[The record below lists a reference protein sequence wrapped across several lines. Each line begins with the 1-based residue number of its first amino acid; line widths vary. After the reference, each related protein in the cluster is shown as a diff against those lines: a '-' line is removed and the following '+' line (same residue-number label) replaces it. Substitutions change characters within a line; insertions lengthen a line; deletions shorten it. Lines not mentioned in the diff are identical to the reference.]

1 MTKKEL
7 SLLLLIMFL
16 CGSVYGQSY
25 IEDEKHHEKALF
37 FLKRNKDSLLFYAK
51 KLQLS
56 NSHCRVLFGMY
67 YESNVLYNQD
77 KYSLCEKKLNTIL
90 SLTEDYNKANNY
102 QYSDMLVG
110 KTYNECINILKINIY
125 RRFFYIKKNQGN
137 YSKAYEYLTLSKK
150 IVDNLPIKDTYYF
163 RKKISIEKEMAQ
175 LKYSIGDYEASLKIL
190 LGTNKQIK
198 NIKLDTSDIWLDQF
212 LSEKSDINAL
222 IGVNYKKLA
231 TESNHFIDSTELYYE
246 KAYQLT
252 QQVDD
257 TLKLHK
263 GIYYIRKST
272 LDYFRGQYNAA
283 LKHADT
289 ASSFYTNK
297 NIPIIHQIKLQSF
310 AKLKFVDSV
319 FKYSNSALKLTKEK
333 DAYHHHKVETYK
345 YLSESYFEINELDSA
360 YKYSQK
366 YIKIKLADNKSKSAT
381 GRILKKNEIAE
392 IIDLNKSIEK
402 KMKQAENTI
411 VVVIWVVA
419 IFLSLLIIWRII
431 FFFVK
436 KRKSNSKET
445 NKKKHIIGENIEYGI
460 LKKLKEIEE
469 SDLFLNQDF
478 NLLELSKL
486 LNTNTSYLSKI
497 INEHKQKTFRQ
508 YLIELRINRLMENL
522 DKNPLLRKHSILAL
536 AESIGY
542 KNASSF
548 RRMFKNYMNETPAQ
562 YISNKY
568 KN

>member
-1 MTKKEL
+1 MTKKEF
-7 SLLLLIMFL
+7 SLLLILLL

-25 IEDEKHHEKALF
+25 NEDEIHHEKALF
-37 FLKRNKDSLLFYAK
+37 YLKRNKDSLLFYAK
-51 KLQLS
+51 KLQQS
-56 NSHCRVLFGMY
+56 NDHCRVLFGMY
-67 YESNVLYNQD
+67 YESNVLYNQG
-77 KYSLCEKKLNTIL
+77 KYSLCEKKLNEIL
-90 SLTEDYNKANNY
+90 SLTKNHKNTNNY
-102 QYSDMLVG
+102 QYSDKLIG
-110 KTYNECINILKINIY
+110 KTYNECINIAKLNVY
-125 RRFFYIKKNQGN
+125 RRFFYIKRNQGD
-137 YSKAYEYLTLSKK
+137 YSKAYEYLTLNKK

-163 RKKISIEKEMAQ
+163 RKKISVEKKMAQ

-190 LGTNKQIK
+190 LDTNKQIK
-198 NIKLDTSDIWLDQF
+198 NIKLDTTNIWLDQF
-212 LSEKSDINAL
+212 LLEESDINAL

-231 TESNHFIDSTELYYE
+231 KESNHFIDSTELYYE

-252 QQVDD
+252 QQIDD

-263 GIYYIRKST
+263 GIHYIRKST
-272 LDYFRGQYNAA
+272 LDYFRGQYNTA

-289 ASSFYTNK
+289 ASTFYINK
-297 NIPIIHQIKLQSF
+297 NIPIVHQIKLQSF
-310 AKLKFVDSV
+310 AKLKLVDSV
-319 FKYSNSALKLTKEK
+319 FKYSNSALKLIKGK
-333 DAYHHHKVETYK
+333 GGYNRHKGETYK
-345 YLSESYFEINELDSA
+345 YLSESYFEINQLDSA

-366 YIKIKLADNKSKSAT
+366 YIKIKLADNKNKSAT
-381 GRILKKNEIAE
+381 GRILKNSEIAE
-392 IIDLNKSIEK
+392 ILDLNKSIEK
-402 KMKQAENTI
+402 KREQAQNKLVFTY
-411 VVVIWVVA
+411 
-419 IFLSLLIIWRII
+419 FLSLLTICGII

-436 KRKSNSKET
+436 KRKKNLKKTKNKTHNIDET
-445 NKKKHIIGENIEYGI
+445 LEDEI

-469 SDLFLNQDF
+469 SDFFLNQDF

-522 DKNPLLRKHSILAL
+522 DKNPLLRKYSILAL
-536 AESIGY
+536 AESVGY

-568 KN
+568 KNQPT